1 MDCMEHPEQV
11 WLAEYR
17 QGRVEALG
25 QLVDHFRRPLYAFIS
40 RLMDGHVDADEVFQ
54 EVWLRAIKNLDRFDD
69 EKMLSWLFRIAHNL
83 VIDRSRRSKPVASL
97 DAPVREDEEPLGRKM
112 SAGGLS
118 PDREASGHD
127 LGLRIAA
134 AVARLP
140 SEQRAVYLM
149 RMEGDVSFKDIAR
162 VQKVSINTALARM
175 QYALAKL
182 REELR
187 DDYQMLGRNDHEMR
201 TR

>member
-1 MDCMEHPEQV
+1 MDVMEQPEQA

-83 VIDRSRRSKPVASL
+83 VIDRSRRARPVASL
-97 DAPVREDEEPLGRKM
+97 DAPVREDEEPLGQRVAA
-112 SAGGLS
+112 AGLP

-127 LGLRIAA
+127 LGKRIAA

-140 SEQRAVYLM
+140 GEQREVFLL

-162 VQKVSINTALARM
+162 MQKVSINTALARM

-182 REELR
+182 REELK
-187 DDYQMLGRNDHEMR
+187 DDYHLVGRNKHEMP
-201 TR
+201 

>member
-1 MDCMEHPEQV
+1 MDRMEQPEQV

-25 QLVDHFRRPLYAFIS
+25 HLVDHFRRPLYAFIS
-40 RLMDGHVDADEVFQ
+40 RMMDGHVDTDEVFQ

-69 EKMLSWLFRIAHNL
+69 GKMLSWLFRIARNL
-83 VIDRSRRSKPVASL
+83 VIDRSRRARPIASL
-97 DAPVREDEEPLGRKM
+97 DAPAREDEEPLGRKM
-112 SAGGLS
+112 ATAGLP
-118 PDREASGHD
+118 PDHEASGHD
-127 LGLRIAA
+127 LGARIAA

-140 SEQRAVYLM
+140 AEQREVFLM

-162 VQKVSINTALARM
+162 QQQVSINTALARM

-182 REELR
+182 REELK
-187 DDYQMLGRNDHEMR
+187 DDYHLAGRNKHEMP
-201 TR
+201 